1 MILIKNNSAINTIKW
16 MALILMTLDH
26 TNKYLFNTTLPFL
39 YEAGRLALPLFIFAL
54 SFNLSRPTTNSDT
67 YKRVI
72 WRTALVGVVATPP
85 FLLLG
90 STIEN
95 IWPLNIMFTLS
106 LIALVIWLIDS
117 GETSY
122 YYMAGVM
129 FIAGGALVEY
139 WWPAL
144 ALGVSTWLYCKKE
157 TLLTG
162 IAVLAACAS
171 LALINNNFWALCSI
185 PIIYLVIR
193 VNLNMNTP
201 RLKWFFY
208 AFYPFH
214 LAIFFLIRIP
224 LSKAGYL
231 FF

>member
-1 MILIKNNSAINTIKW
+1 MMLIKNRSAINTIKW
-16 MALILMTLDH
+16 IALILMTLDH

-39 YEAGRLALPLFIFAL
+39 YEAGRIALPLFIFAL
-54 SFNLSRPTTNSDT
+54 SFNLSRPSTNHDT
-67 YKRVI
+67 YKRIVV
-72 WRTALVGVVATPP
+72 RTALVGVVSTPA
-85 FLLLG
+85 FLFLG

-95 IWPLNIMFTLS
+95 IWPLNVMFTMS
-106 LIALVIWLIDS
+106 LIALVIWFIDS
-117 GETSY
+117 GEMSY
-122 YYMAGVM
+122 YYIAGVM

-139 WWPAL
+139 WWPAV
-144 ALGVSTWLYCKKE
+144 ALGLFTWLYCKKE

-162 IAVLAACAS
+162 LAVFAACAS
-171 LALINNNFWALCSI
+171 LALINNNYWALCSI

-193 VNLNMNTP
+193 VNLPTP

-208 AFYPFH
+208 AFYPVH